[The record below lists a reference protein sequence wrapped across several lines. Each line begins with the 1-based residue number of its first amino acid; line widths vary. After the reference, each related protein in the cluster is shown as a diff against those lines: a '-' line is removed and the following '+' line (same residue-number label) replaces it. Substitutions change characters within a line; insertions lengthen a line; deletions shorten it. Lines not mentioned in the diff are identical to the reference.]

1 MGVGGGMSNSEVKTQ
16 GYSDQS
22 RSQYVPTKQHHD
34 ENHDENDTTSL
45 FFLPNP

>member
-22 RSQYVPTKQHHD
+22 HSQYVPTI
-34 ENHDENDTTSL
+34 
-45 FFLPNP
+45 